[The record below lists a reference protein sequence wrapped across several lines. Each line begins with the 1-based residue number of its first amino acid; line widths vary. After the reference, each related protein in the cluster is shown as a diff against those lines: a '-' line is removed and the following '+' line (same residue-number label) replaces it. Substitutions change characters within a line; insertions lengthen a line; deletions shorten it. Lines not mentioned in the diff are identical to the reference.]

1 MNLNRFVRCTSDF
14 KGHYAEYH
22 SVFYVGLP
30 FEEAHTL
37 RTFRTSDG
45 QERASD
51 DWLALD
57 RCRNERSYEKKL
69 AEFKHRLITGVYDNY
84 VRSSY

>member
-22 SVFYVGLP
+22 SVFYVSEP
-30 FEEAHTL
+30 FEQAHTL

-45 QERASD
+45 QERASE

-57 RCRNERSYEKKL
+57 RCRNQTSYENKL
-69 AEFKHRLITGVYDNY
+69 AEIDAQG
-84 VRSSY
+84 